1 MPSASEIRRQFLE
14 YFESKGHRQVASAP
28 LVPKDDPT
36 LLFTNA
42 GMVQFKAP
50 LLGLEKRDYNRAVTS
65 QKCFRASGKHND
77 LENVGFT
84 ARHHTFF
91 EMLGNFSFGNYFKE
105 GAIEFCWD
113 LLTNSFGLDP
123 DKLWVSVHTSD
134 DEAEAIWREKIGV
147 PANRIVRLGDKDN
160 FWAMGDTGP
169 CGPCSE
175 VHIDQGDALP
185 CPDPDNCGVECECD
199 RILELWNLV
208 FMQYERDEQGNLTPL
223 PAPSIDTGLGLER
236 ISAVLQGKYSNYETD
251 LFMPIMEAVGEQ
263 ARVAYHDS
271 EKSDVSLRVI
281 ADHARAATFLIND
294 GILPS
299 NEGRGYVLRR
309 VIRRA
314 VRHGR
319 LLGLTR
325 PFMAGLVE
333 VVGGL
338 MADQYPE
345 ILDGKTYIQK
355 FIEAEEKRFSDTLD
369 VGLRRLNEALEEMK
383 VKEKSILDGE
393 TAFKLYDTYGFP
405 LDTMID
411 VLRDDGLELDQ
422 KGFKEAMSRQKA
434 QSRAAWKGSGEKAA
448 QGAVADLLA
457 QNLSTKFL
465 GYETREAKA
474 RIVALIQGGKEVD
487 SLKAGEEGELI
498 VDRTPFY
505 ALSGGQV
512 GDRGSVLGPDNAKA
526 QVLDTIKFDG
536 RLWVHKIKMQGGE
549 LQKGRTVE
557 MIVSDETR
565 DQTMANHT
573 ATHLL
578 HEALRHVLGDH
589 VKQAGSSVRPDGFRF
604 DFTHFEAL
612 TPGQLKEIEARIN
625 ANIRKNV
632 ALATTEMSM
641 DQAQESGAIALFEE
655 RYGEVVRVVEI
666 PGISKELCGG
676 THVTATG
683 RIGFFKILSEESV
696 AAGVRRI
703 EALTGGPAVTQ
714 VQAMEERQQA
724 LVDLIRTRP
733 EDLVERVQR
742 LQVDLKAGEKEIEG
756 LKARLAGAASADLL
770 GGFVEVAGVPL
781 LAKRVELE
789 NPKELRQM
797 GDKIREKLESGVVLL
812 GAASGGKAILLALVS
827 EDLQGR
833 FPAGEV
839 VKAAAQAVGG
849 GGGGRKDMAQAGGSE
864 PSRLEEA
871 FKAVAG
877 LIKSKA

>member
-113 LLTNSFGLDP
+113 LLTNGFGLDP
-123 DKLWVSVHTSD
+123 AKLWVSVHTSD
-134 DEAEAIWREKIGV
+134 DEAERIWRDRIGV
-147 PANRIVRLGDKDN
+147 PADRIVRLGDKDN

-175 VHIDQGDALP
+175 VHIDQGEGVP

-199 RILELWNLV
+199 RVLELWNLV
-208 FMQYERDEQGNLTPL
+208 FMQYERDQQGNLTPL

-251 LFMPIMEAVGEQ
+251 LFMPIMEAVGDR
-263 ARVAYHDS
+263 AGVAYSDG

-319 LLGLTR
+319 LLGLTE
-325 PFMAGLVE
+325 PFMAGLVD

-383 VKEKSILDGE
+383 VKDRFILDGE

-422 KGFKEAMSRQKA
+422 KGFKEAMSHQKA
-434 QSRAAWKGSGEKAA
+434 QSRAAWKGSGEVSAK
-448 QGAVADLLA
+448 GAVADLLA
-457 QNLSTKFL
+457 QNLSTGFL
-465 GYETREAKA
+465 GYETREAEA
-474 RIVALIQGGKEVD
+474 RVVALVVDGAEVD
-487 SLKAGEEGELI
+487 SLAAGAEGDLI
-498 VDRTPFY
+498 VDQTPFY
-505 ALSGGQV
+505 ANSGGQV
-512 GDRGSVLGPDNAKA
+512 GDQGAVLGPDNARA
-526 QVLDTIKFDG
+526 QVLDTIKFD
-536 RLWVHKIKMQGGE
+536 R
-549 LQKGRTVE
+549 
-557 MIVSDETR
+557 
-565 DQTMANHT
+565 
-573 ATHLL
+573 
-578 HEALRHVLGDH
+578 
-589 VKQAGSSVRPDGFRF
+589 
-604 DFTHFEAL
+604 
-612 TPGQLKEIEARIN
+612 
-625 ANIRKNV
+625 
-632 ALATTEMSM
+632 
-641 DQAQESGAIALFEE
+641 
-655 RYGEVVRVVEI
+655 
-666 PGISKELCGG
+666 
-676 THVTATG
+676 
-683 RIGFFKILSEESV
+683 
-696 AAGVRRI
+696 
-703 EALTGGPAVTQ
+703 PAVGPQ
-714 VQAMEERQQA
+714 DQGPGR
-724 LVDLIRTRP
+724 
-733 EDLVERVQR
+733 
-742 LQVDLKAGEKEIEG
+742 
-756 LKARLAGAASADLL
+756 GA
-770 GGFVEVAGVPL
+770 
-781 LAKRVELE
+781 
-789 NPKELRQM
+789 
-797 GDKIREKLESGVVLL
+797 
-812 GAASGGKAILLALVS
+812 
-827 EDLQGR
+827 
-833 FPAGEV
+833 
-839 VKAAAQAVGG
+839 
-849 GGGGRKDMAQAGGSE
+849 
-864 PSRLEEA
+864 
-871 FKAVAG
+871 
-877 LIKSKA
+877 

>member
-14 YFESKGHRQVASAP
+14 YFESKGHRQVTSAP

-113 LLTNSFGLDP
+113 LLTVKFGLDP
-123 DKLWVSVHTSD
+123 AKLWVSVHTSD
-134 DEAEAIWREKIGV
+134 DEAEKIWRERIGV

-175 VHIDQGDALP
+175 VHIDQGEALP

-199 RILELWNLV
+199 RVLELWNLV
-208 FMQYERDEQGNLTPL
+208 FMQYERDEKGNLTPL
-223 PAPSIDTGLGLER
+223 PAPSIDTGMGLER
-236 ISAVLQGKYSNYETD
+236 ISAVLQGKLSNYETD
-251 LFMPIMEAVGEQ
+251 LFMPIMEAVGAQ
-263 ARVAYHDS
+263 AGVGYHDG

-294 GILPS
+294 GVLPS

-319 LLGLTR
+319 LLGLSK
-325 PFMAGLVE
+325 PFMSGLVE

-345 ILDGKTYIQK
+345 ILEGRTYIQK
-355 FIEAEEKRFSDTLD
+355 FIEAEERRFSDTLD
-369 VGLRRLNEALEEMK
+369 VGLRRLNEALGEMK
-383 VKEKSILDGE
+383 AGGRSILDGE

-422 KGFKEAMSRQKA
+422 KGFSEAMSRQKA

-448 QGAVADLLA
+448 KGAVADLLA
-457 QNLSTKFL
+457 QNLATKFL
-465 GYETREAKA
+465 GYETRAAKA
-474 RIVALIQGGKEVD
+474 QVIALVVDGKEVD
-487 SLKAGEEGELI
+487 SLGAGQEGELI
-498 VDRTPFY
+498 VDQTPFY
-505 ALSGGQV
+505 ANSGGQV
-512 GDRGSVLGPDNAKA
+512 GDKGVVLGPDNAKA
-526 QVLDTIKFDG
+526 EVLDTVKFDG
-536 RLWVHKIKMQGGE
+536 RLWVHKIKVLTGE
-549 LQKGRTVE
+549 LKKGGSVE
-557 MIVSDETR
+557 MVVSDETR
-565 DQTMANHT
+565 DPTMANHT

-578 HEALRHVLGDH
+578 HEALRNVIGDH
-589 VKQAGSSVRPDGFRF
+589 VKQAGSSVRDDGFRF

-612 TPGQLKEIEARIN
+612 SPGQLREIEARVN
-625 ANIRKNV
+625 ANIRKN
-632 ALATTEMSM
+632 APLQTTEMSM

-655 RYGEVVRVVEI
+655 RYGEMVRVVEI
-666 PGISKELCGG
+666 LGISKELCGG
-676 THVTATG
+676 THVSATG

-703 EALTGGPAVTQ
+703 EALTGGVAVAH
-714 VQAMEERQQA
+714 VQAMEERQQG
-724 LVDLIRTRP
+724 LVDLLRTRP
-733 EDLVERVQR
+733 EDTLERVER
-742 LQVDLKAGEKEIEG
+742 LQAELKTREKEIEG
-756 LKARLAGAASADLL
+756 LKAKLAGAASADLL
-770 GGFVEVAGVPL
+770 AGFADISGVPL
-781 LAKRVELE
+781 LTQKVELQ

-797 GDKIREKLESGVVLL
+797 GDKIREGLKSGVVLL
-812 GAASGGKAILLALVS
+812 GAEAGGKAILLALVS
-827 EDLQGR
+827 EDLQDR
-833 FPAGEV
+833 YPAGEV
-839 VKAAAQAVGG
+839 VKVAAQAVGG
-849 GGGGRKDMAQAGGSE
+849 GGGGRKDMAQAGGSD
-864 PSRLEEA
+864 PSKLAEA
-871 FKAVAG
+871 FAAVEE